1 MNFVAPIASAVES
14 HLLLVLIQLIVIIAV
29 ARVAGIAARFFK
41 QPAVVG
47 EVLAGLALGPS
58 LFGYFFP
65 DLFAKLFD
73 PSVAPVF
80 NIMKELGLVF
90 LLFLIGLE
98 FDFSHLKSRGK
109 AAVSISLTG
118 IILPFALGWA
128 LGTWLFP
135 LISHE
140 PNAYGKALPE
150 SGFVIFMAASMC
162 ITAMPVLGR
171 IMMELNITKTRIG
184 AITITAAAF
193 DDAAGWVML
202 ASVSAFV
209 SAQFQIS
216 HTLAMMG
223 QVIAFLLVMFFVVR
237 PLLIKFVAKGFQ
249 PGDSLSLNQMALVF
263 IALFICSVATSLI
276 GIFAIFGA
284 FVLGAMLSDQHA
296 FRDAITGSLF
306 KFVVAFFLPIFF
318 TYTGLRTD
326 MGSVGSG
333 MMWLAAAAVI
343 VAAVIGKLGGCTLA
357 ARTTGF
363 SWRESLCIGSMMNT
377 RGLME
382 LIVINVGYE
391 LGVLPKS
398 VFCML
403 VIMAVVTTI
412 MTTPLVLLF
421 MRGTEL
427 EPYIEKSDVHSPR
440 AQENALLQQT
450 S

>member
-1 MNFVAPIASAVES
+1 MNFVSPIASAVES
-14 HLLLVLIQLIVIIAV
+14 QLFLVLIQLSVIIAA
-29 ARVAGIAARFFK
+29 ARIAGIAARK
-41 QPAVVG
+41 LGQPAVIG

-58 LFGYFFP
+58 FFGSVFP
-65 DLFAKLFD
+65 DLFAKVFD
-73 PSVAPVF
+73 PSVAPVL

-109 AAVSISLTG
+109 AAVSISLAG
-118 IILPFALGWA
+118 IALPFALGWA

-135 LISHE
+135 LIANE
-140 PNAYGKALPE
+140 PNAYGKALSN

-162 ITAMPVLGR
+162 ITALPILGR
-171 IMMELNITKTRIG
+171 IMMEMNITRTRIG

-202 ASVSAFV
+202 ASVSAAV
-209 SAQFQIS
+209 SAQFQLS
-216 HTLAMMG
+216 HTLFMLG
-223 QVIAFLLVMFFVVR
+223 QIVAFLLVMFFVVR
-237 PLLIKFVAKGFQ
+237 PLLVRFVAAGFK
-249 PGDSLSLNQMALVF
+249 PGDTLTMNQLAF
-263 IALFICSVATSLI
+263 IFVALFICSVSTSLI

-296 FRDAITGSLF
+296 FRDAISGSLF
-306 KFVVAFFLPIFF
+306 KFVTAFFLPIFF
-318 TYTGLRTD
+318 TYTGLRTE
-326 MGSVGSG
+326 MGSIDGAG
-333 MMWLAAAAVI
+333 LWLAAGAVLFAAV
-343 VAAVIGKLGGCTLA
+343 AGKFGGCSLA
-357 ARTTGF
+357 ARISGM
-363 SWRESLCIGSMMNT
+363 SWRESACVGAMMNT

-382 LIVINVGYE
+382 LIVINLGYE

-412 MTTPLVLLF
+412 MTTPLLMWF

-427 EPYIEKSDVHSPR
+427 EPHILNSEMKAPSK
-440 AQENALLQQT
+440 LKLT
-450 S
+450 